1 MSRTFHISVKIW
13 AMLPKCCAL
22 LLMLLP
28 TSAAA
33 AVECIE
39 DGLKLAED
47 VNQYRMDAGLAPLKV
62 SPSLI
67 EVATIKAN
75 HPGYQLGGSN
85 CDLHSWGPDTED
97 PPRWT
102 ACCF

>member
-67 EVATIKAN
+67 EARAGVGEGCGVGYRVLRMVAMPTITVYA
-75 HPGYQLGGSN
+75 L
-85 CDLHSWGPDTED
+85 
-97 PPRWT
+97 
-102 ACCF
+102 